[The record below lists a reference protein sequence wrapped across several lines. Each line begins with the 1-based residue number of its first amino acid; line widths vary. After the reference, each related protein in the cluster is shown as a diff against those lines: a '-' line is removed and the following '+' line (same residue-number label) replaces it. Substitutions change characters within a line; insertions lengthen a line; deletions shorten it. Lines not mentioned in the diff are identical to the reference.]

1 MGNDDSQDFTHVC
14 RGDIVLVRLHPAEG
28 SEQRGMRP
36 CVVIQNDAANRAIST
51 TIVAPLSTSYPTP
64 VPPYLA
70 ELKATRTAVREDS
83 AVLCNQLRTV
93 SVPHR
98 VLRNFGSLDHG
109 SREMRAIEQALEV
122 QLELE
127 N

>member
-1 MGNDDSQDFTHVC
+1 MVDDDSHGSTSTR
-14 RGDIVLVRLHPAEG
+14 RGDIVLIRLDPTEG
-28 SEQRGMRP
+28 SEQRGTRP
-36 CVVIQNDAANRAIST
+36 CVVVQNDAANRAIST

-70 ELKATRTAVREDS
+70 ELKATRTVVREDS

-93 SVPHR
+93 SIPHR
-98 VLRNFGSLDHG
+98 VLRNFGSLG
-109 SREMRAIEQALEV
+109 SQEMRAIEQAIEV

-127 N
+127 D

>member
-1 MGNDDSQDFTHVC
+1 MGNDDSQVTIHAR
-14 RGDIVLVRLHPAEG
+14 RGDIVLVRLDPAEG
-28 SEQRGMRP
+28 SEQRGTRP
-36 CVVIQNDAANRAIST
+36 CVVVQNNAANRGIST
-51 TIVAPLSTSYPTP
+51 TIVAPLSTSYPSP

-70 ELKATRTAVREDS
+70 ELKATRTVVREDS

-98 VLRNFGSLDHG
+98 ILRKFGSLDPD
-109 SREMRAIEQALEV
+109 SQEMRAIEQALEV